1 MEPQTNLKSLPLLC
15 DIKINPTHSN
25 HLGLWTELSTQNSH
39 VEAQT
44 PNVTV
49 FEEPRRKKLWL
60 NEVKKVG
67 PGYGRISI
75 LIRKDARELTFFVPT
90 ARW

>member
-1 MEPQTNLKSLPLLC
+1 MWPDPRDGEAKSWKELGSLKSVEPQTNLKSLPLLC

-25 HLGLWTELSTQNSH
+25 HLGLWTELSPQNSH

-49 FEEPRRKKLWL
+49 FGER
-60 NEVKKVG
+60 
-67 PGYGRISI
+67 
-75 LIRKDARELTFFVPT
+75 A
-90 ARW
+90 